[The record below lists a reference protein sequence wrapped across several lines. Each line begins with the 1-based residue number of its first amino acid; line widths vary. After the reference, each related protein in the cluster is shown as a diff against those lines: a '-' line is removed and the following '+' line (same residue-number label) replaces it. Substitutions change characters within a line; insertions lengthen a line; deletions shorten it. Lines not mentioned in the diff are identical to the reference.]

1 MGRHRHRRRKDNAA
15 TVRWADR
22 FAEKTLDQHGTT
34 PDHERRMVFMLAI
47 HAHENLPY
55 ILEQSDHGER
65 LKEIAAE
72 GFQYFFD
79 GAYSTLSENEQWHA
93 TNWAEQN
100 IAGRYDGTF
109 DFAAY
114 VADRDERRA
123 AAKAKAA
130 EGRQQQKTKT
140 KAKAKPKGKHHEHHE
155 HAEGK
160 QTRGERAKVFVHD
173 LQAIPSNPTG
183 TKADCERLFALID
196 VLQDTPMRSVK
207 ALRKLTPAKDD
218 LQKLTRLGSVVK
230 THMASHCEAECLK
243 HRTPQVISIQRLAAA
258 LIDGPLRKSEDSA
271 RQPEPAPAAPAA
283 PAAPS
288 APSAGRPRRQRQPHR
303 EARW

>member
-1 MGRHRHRRRKDNAA
+1 MGRHRHRHRKDNAA

-22 FAEKTLDQHGTT
+22 FAEKTLDQPDIT
-34 PDHERRMVFMLAI
+34 PDHKRRMVFMLAI
-47 HAHENLPY
+47 HARENLPY
-55 ILEQSDHGER
+55 ILEQSEHGER

-79 GAYSTLSENEQWHA
+79 GAYSTLSEEGQWHA

-218 LQKLTRLGSVVK
+218 LQKLTRLGSVVM
-230 THMASHCEAECLK
+230 TNMASHCEAECLK
-243 HRTPQVISIQRLAAA
+243 YRTPQVIRIQRLAAA
-258 LIDGPLRKSEDSA
+258 LIEGPLRKSEDSA

-283 PAAPS
+283 P
-288 APSAGRPRRQRQPHR
+288 SAGRPRRPRQPHR